1 MFIYFDLGN
10 VIAFFDRDKS
20 CRQMG
25 AVAELTPHAWRKW
38 SSISPLN
45 DRYERGEISSREFY
59 DAFCSATGAKP
70 EFNALLHAKA
80 DIFQLNYSL
89 LPLIAALE
97 DAELRLGLLSN
108 TSPCHWDFLSSRGYG
123 NLPHAFAVRAL
134 SYEVGALE
142 AGAEDLSRGG
152 GTGGSA
158 CSGDFLH
165 RRYRPATS
173 RRPANASFDAVQY
186 TTTPK
191 LVTELRKR
199 GLTFNF

>member
-10 VIAFFDRDKS
+10 VVAFFDREKS

-25 AVAELTPHAWRKW
+25 AVAGIDAARVAEVVFD
-38 SSISPLN
+38 SPLN

-59 DAFCSATGAKP
+59 DAFCSATGTKP
-70 EFNALLHAKA
+70 EFNAMLYAKA
-80 DIFQLNYSL
+80 NIFQLNYTL

-97 DAELRLGLLSN
+97 DGELRLGLLSN
-108 TSPCHWDFLSSRGYG
+108 TSPCHWDFLSTRGYG
-123 NLPHAFAVRAL
+123 ELPHAFAVRAL
-134 SYEVGALE
+134 SYEVGALKPE
-142 AGAEDLSRGG
+142 PKIYRAAAELAGV
-152 GTGGSA
+152 
-158 CSGDFLH
+158 
-165 RRYRPATS
+165 PA
-173 RRPANASFDAVQY
+173 REIFFIDDIVGHVAAARECGFDAVQY